1 MSITTADI
9 TTAVGNIYTSSGN
22 TVMSVAYFCNYSSSP
37 AQITVHLV
45 PSGGSANVLNKI
57 YSNVTITAG
66 DTLVVE
72 TEKIIFSSGDTLR
85 ANASANS
92 AINATVSFT
101 GV

>member
-1 MSITTADI
+1 
-9 TTAVGNIYTSSGN
+9 
-22 TVMSVAYFCNYSSSP
+22 
-37 AQITVHLV
+37 LV
-45 PSGGSANVLNKI
+45 PSGGTANVLNKI

-92 AINATVSFT
+92 AINATVSYT

>member
-1 MSITTADI
+1 MSITTANI

-45 PSGGSANVLNKI
+45 PSGGSANVLNRI
-57 YSNVTITAG
+57 YSNVSITAG

-72 TEKIIFSSGDTLR
+72 TEKIIFSSGDTLQ

-92 AINATVSFT
+92 AITATVSYT

>member
-1 MSITTADI
+1 MITTANV
-9 TTAVGNIYTSSGN
+9 TSSVSTVYTSSGN
-22 TVMSVAYFCNYSSSP
+22 TVMSVAYFCNYSTSP

-57 YSNVTITAG
+57 YSNVSVTAG

-72 TEKIIFSSGDTLR
+72 TEKIIFSTGDTLQ
-85 ANASANS
+85 ANASANNAFN
-92 AINATVSFT
+92 AIVSYT